1 MRTISNATIYVFFAA
16 RSRWERRSEWT
27 LRVLER
33 YLPGRLKSHSLL
45 FFGVWQLARFVVGT
59 TAFGVAIFG
68 LTYLMSDPDV
78 LSLMF
83 AFLLLAGAAVG
94 LSTVQRTVIPPD
106 QERLM
111 AAPISDRRAYSL
123 AFLGAAAL
131 NLSENTVV
139 LPLVSGIAASVIFG
153 SLGVVSV
160 PALWIAVVLAALA
173 GPPAAIII
181 DRLFG
186 ALRVRRVR
194 KGVRSASVA
203 GYILASAVVF
213 VLGWLAARILVAWL
227 SDFPAEQ
234 SLTNRWLLSLPEY
247 VSDALSPLGPSSLY
261 ALLTHAFS
269 PFGAL
274 TRGALGSTAGLLTAT
289 LWVATL
295 TAIAATLWIRSGGWY
310 RTEWRGGWQHW
321 RKGDLFDLAERFYV
335 GLNRLFLR
343 RDPLLEVQ
351 VRNLCR
357 RREWVATNA
366 FDLLG
371 GASNWIS
378 VGLAFGAAPALRES
392 PTAAAIFALV
402 IGTWEATENSRGPFV
417 DFKESLVVD
426 AEGHRAGLYRAAGVS
441 IFDLYRAKLRTGRLI
456 ATPPLLV
463 VLVLVAV
470 LGGLSPAM
478 CALLAS
484 AGLAG
489 WVVGAYVELLP
500 SLMSPHFRWDHPDE
514 LGDYYEQEWLSEV
527 ALKGLVAVY
536 LVILVLVTLLVSGK
550 IRPEAFPWLASAVM
564 LSFAV
569 SAGVV
574 LDRLGRRVAKV
585 ADRMD
590 FPA

>member
-1 MRTISNATIYVFFAA
+1 MRTISNATVYAFFAA

-33 YLPGRLKSHSLL
+33 YLPGRLKSRSLL
-45 FFGVWQLARFVVGT
+45 FFGIWQLARFAVGT
-59 TAFGVAIFG
+59 TAFGAAVLG
-68 LTYLMSDPDV
+68 LTFLMGDSDV

-83 AFLLLAGAAVG
+83 AFLIFAGAAVG

-111 AAPISDRRAYSL
+111 AAPITDRRAYSL
-123 AFLGAAAL
+123 AFLGASAL
-131 NLSENTVV
+131 NFLENTVM
-139 LPLVSGIAASVIFG
+139 LPLVAGIAASVVFG

-160 PALWIAVVLAALA
+160 PALWVAIVLAALA

-194 KGVRSASVA
+194 KGVRSTSLA
-203 GYILASAVVF
+203 GYLLASAVVF
-213 VLGWLAARILVAWL
+213 GLGWLAARVLAAWL
-227 SDFPAEQ
+227 SEFPAKQ
-234 SLTNRWLLSLPEY
+234 SLTNRWLLSFPEY
-247 VSDALSPLGPSSLY
+247 VSGALSPPGPGSLY
-261 ALLTHAFS
+261 ALLTHANS

-274 TRGALGSTAGLLTAT
+274 TRGALGSTAGLLTAL
-289 LWVATL
+289 LWVAAL
-295 TAIAATLWIRSGGWY
+295 TAIAAILWLRSGRWY
-310 RTEWRGGWQHW
+310 RTEWRSGWQYW
-321 RKGDLFDLAERFYV
+321 RKGDTFDLAERLYL
-335 GLNRLFLR
+335 GLNRLVFR

-357 RREWVATNA
+357 RREWVSANA

-378 VGLAFGAAPALRES
+378 VGLAFGSAPALRES

-426 AEGHRAGLYRAAGVS
+426 AEGRRAAIYRSAGVS
-441 IFDLYRAKLRTGRLI
+441 LFDLYRAKLRTGRLM

-463 VLVLVAV
+463 ILVLVAV
-470 LGGLSPAM
+470 LGGLSPATW
-478 CALLAS
+478 ALLAS

-489 WVVGAYVELLP
+489 WVVGAHVELLP
-500 SLMSPHFRWDHPDE
+500 SLMSPHFKWDHPDE
-514 LGDYYEQEWLSEV
+514 LGDHYEQEWLSGV

-536 LVILVLVTLLVSGK
+536 LVELVLIVLLVNGK
-550 IRPEAFPWLASAVM
+550 VRPEIFPWVASAVM
-564 LSFAV
+564 LSVAV

-574 LDRLGRRVAKV
+574 LDRLSRRVAKV
-585 ADRMD
+585 ADGMD